1 MIDHMHEKLLRWAD
15 WAGRGGLAPGL
26 WYARCTFGNEGGGA
40 SITDP
45 VLDRDSGDVDK
56 AVTLLPGELKQV
68 VRVYYLG
75 SGTARQKA
83 RDCQMCVQTMYVRL
97 HHAQQR
103 LAGSLDEMRKDRRAW
118 PVKSTLAETR

>member
-1 MIDHMHEKLLRWAD
+1 MIDHMHKKLLRWAD
-15 WAGRGGLAPGL
+15 WASRGGLAPGL
-26 WYARCTFGNEGGGA
+26 WYARCTFANDGSGA
-40 SITDP
+40 DAIDL
-45 VLDRDSGDVDK
+45 VLDRDSGDLDK

-97 HHAQQR
+97 DHAQRR
-103 LAGSLDEMRKDRRAW
+103 LAGTLDELQKSRRVW

>member
-1 MIDHMHEKLLRWAD
+1 MIEHMHEKLLRWAD
-15 WAGRGGLAPGL
+15 WASRGGLAPGL
-26 WYARCTFGNEGGGA
+26 WYARCTFGNEGGCA
-40 SITDP
+40 SIADP
-45 VLDRDSGDVDK
+45 VIDRDSSDVDK

-68 VRVYYLG
+68 VRIYYLG

-103 LAGSLDEMRKDRRAW
+103 LASSLDDMRKDRRAW
-118 PVKSTLAETR
+118 PVKSKLAETR

>member
-26 WYARCTFGNEGGGA
+26 WYARCTFGNEGGA
-40 SITDP
+40 TITDP

-68 VRVYYLG
+68 VRIYYLG

-103 LAGSLDEMRKDRRAW
+103 LASSLDEMRKDRRAW
-118 PVKSTLAETR
+118 PVKSTLAESR